1 MVLYDIMPAGV
12 WQSAQKTFIIGSWK
26 SIKEHKMPL
35 GENLI
40 KKGLLSQDQ
49 LNKALEEQ
57 KKTPAERIG
66 QILIRLGY
74 VTKEQVESS
83 L

>member
-1 MVLYDIMPAGV
+1 
-12 WQSAQKTFIIGSWK
+12 
-26 SIKEHKMPL
+26 MPL

-40 KKGLLSQDQ
+40 KKGFLTKDQ
-49 LNKALEEQ
+49 LEKALKEQ
-57 KKTPAERIG
+57 EKSSGEKIG
-66 QILIRLGY
+66 QILIRLGF